1 MGWKCRDLKCVWLI
15 SSRCWS
21 KLYKLRML
29 LVRLKNELSRHLY
42 LCQHYLQLTIDI
54 VDIIIDR
61 IMNELV
67 LQFSIDLSLPETSP

>member
-1 MGWKCRDLKCVWLI
+1 
-15 SSRCWS
+15 
-21 KLYKLRML
+21 ML
-29 LVRLKNELSRHLY
+29 LVRLKNELSYHLY

-67 LQFSIDLSLPETSP
+67 LQFSIDLSLPKTLSSAMKNGCPYRKLDPTGV

>member
-1 MGWKCRDLKCVWLI
+1 
-15 SSRCWS
+15 
-21 KLYKLRML
+21 ML
-29 LVRLKNELSRHLY
+29 LVRLKNELSHHLY

-67 LQFSIDLSLPETSP
+67 LQFSIDLSLPKTLCTLTQGQQ